1 MSEIE
6 SNEKIKT
13 DVKVSLCYYCGIEIK
28 SIALKRCP
36 NCKVILDPNNYINW
50 RNSFFG
56 FLCLLF
62 LIPILIA
69 IIISIFYI

>member
-6 SNEKIKT
+6 SNEKIKS

-28 SIALKRCP
+28 TIALKRCP
-36 NCKVILDPNNYINW
+36 NCKVILAPNSYINW
-50 RNSFFG
+50 RNSFCG

-62 LIPILIA
+62 FIPILIA